1 MSIWQLANYLR
12 GFLCWAAF
20 LLISRKFQFQGGG
33 SSKTVAKCE
42 LTHVKN
48 TKFIEGQTSN
58 YSLGVTLQRF
68 ILRFSAHYGYGMR
81 VYYDDDANKDMEH
94 QLGLWQGR
102 WGRGEE
108 LNTDKWYSLTK
119 DCSVVERLQC
129 CRKTAMLLMTNVDC
143 WTVLV
148 SVVSICSYEN
158 GKSL

>member
-1 MSIWQLANYLR
+1 MLSR
-12 GFLCWAAF
+12 FLTNF
-20 LLISRKFQFQGGG
+20 EKIPIPGGG

-94 QLGLWQGR
+94 QLGL
-102 WGRGEE
+102 
-108 LNTDKWYSLTK
+108 
-119 DCSVVERLQC
+119 
-129 CRKTAMLLMTNVDC
+129 
-143 WTVLV
+143 
-148 SVVSICSYEN
+148 
-158 GKSL
+158 